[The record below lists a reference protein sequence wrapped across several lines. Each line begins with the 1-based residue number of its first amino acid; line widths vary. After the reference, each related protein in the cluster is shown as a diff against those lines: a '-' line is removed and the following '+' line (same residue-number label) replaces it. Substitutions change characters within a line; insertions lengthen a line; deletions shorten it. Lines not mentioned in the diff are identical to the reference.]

1 MSISKEQKVSE
12 LVERQLE
19 TLTLIEAMNIAG
31 NFFSDLLDSM
41 DDEEIDELYTD
52 MGAGRNGIHWDTSTM
67 SWLW

>member
-31 NFFSDLLDSM
+31 NFFSDLLESM
-41 DDEEIDELYTD
+41 DDEEVDELYTD
-52 MGAGRNGIHWDTSTM
+52 MGAGRYAIH
-67 SWLW
+67 